1 MNTTSR
7 VPGIS
12 RNSGWREIDAEIT
25 ARRLQQ
31 LTDRNHAQQ
40 GTKPD
45 ALPPKL

>member
-31 LTDRNHAQQ
+31 LADRGHLEH
-40 GTKPD
+40 GPKSVTSSTK
-45 ALPPKL
+45 L